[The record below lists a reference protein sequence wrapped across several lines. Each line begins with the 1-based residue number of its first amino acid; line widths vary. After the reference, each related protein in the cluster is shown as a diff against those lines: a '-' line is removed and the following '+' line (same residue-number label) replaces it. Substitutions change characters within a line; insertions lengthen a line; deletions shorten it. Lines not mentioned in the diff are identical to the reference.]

1 MAKKI
6 RDLELQVASEKERAE
21 VLEESRLAYERRIK
35 EMHHELVIKSPHPKK
50 KKKKKTIKKF
60 NSNNN
65 ITEQTPV

>member
-35 EMHHELVIKSPHPKK
+35 EMHHELVIKSPLPKK
-50 KKKKKTIKKF
+50 KKKKK
-60 NSNNN
+60 
-65 ITEQTPV
+65 E